1 MSKNKNGE
9 VPFDDLVRATK
20 IAAKVVALYG
30 DVYLP
35 IFKRMHTELEN
46 AKQKE
51 TEKEKWMQLV
61 NSYLPDEEK
70 NSPR

>member
-1 MSKNKNGE
+1 MSKNKSAE
-9 VPFDDLVRATK
+9 VTFDDLLRATK

-35 IFKRMHTELEN
+35 IFKRMHTELES

-51 TEKEKWMQLV
+51 AEKEKWMQLV

-70 NSPR
+70 K